1 MQREDEKK
9 EHKINEMEADKV
21 KKELW
26 ELGAKVKEEE
36 RTKERWRG
44 NDMTV
49 NGARSWNESK

>member
-49 NGARSWNESK
+49 NGARS